1 MFTISIKIPESQQ
14 MSSSFSKKALNNFLY
29 FVTNKEES
37 RQIAYNNTMIT
48 SASFALR
55 GGVNREFSSLLTQE
69 VNFPFVY

>member
-14 MSSSFSKKALNNFLY
+14 MSSLNNFLY